1 VSAARRGHTVS
12 PLDRE
17 LPEPRFVW
25 AHRGASALAPE
36 NTMEAFLIA
45 AEIGADGVEF
55 DVQLSSDG
63 VPVVIHD
70 PILYSDGTRLHLRR
84 PAAARSG
91 DFSRVS
97 VGSRTWAELSASEV
111 YFPDGKTAPLVRLEE
126 VLETVPESLWL
137 DIELKAG
144 WTYDPRLAGVVAACL
159 ARRSDA
165 TLVSSF
171 DHVVLAEM
179 HSHMPNLPIA
189 ALSDARLVD
198 AAAVLANI
206 PCKML
211 NVRRAF
217 ITRGDVEALRA
228 EGIAV
233 SVYGGEILFD
243 LPDLLSWPIAGLFL
257 DDPRMAFDTTLAGN
271 LSRHS

>member
-1 VSAARRGHTVS
+1 MSEARRVQNVS
-12 PLDRE
+12 PLDSE
-17 LPEPRFVW
+17 LPQPRFVW

-36 NTMEAFLIA
+36 NTMEAFLLA
-45 AEIGADGVEF
+45 AEIGADGIEF

-70 PILYSDGTRLHLRR
+70 PILYSDGATYYLRR
-84 PAAARSG
+84 PSGARPT
-91 DFSRVS
+91 DFSRVF
-97 VGSRTWAELSASEV
+97 VGSRTWAELSASEIS
-111 YFPDGKTAPLVRLEE
+111 FPDGKTAPLVRLEE
-126 VLETVPESLWL
+126 VLDTVPESLWL
-137 DIELKAG
+137 DVELKAG

-159 ARRSDA
+159 AQRSEA

-171 DHVVLAEM
+171 DHLVLAEM
-179 HSHMPNLPIA
+179 YSHMPQLPIA

-198 AAAVLANI
+198 TAAVLANI

-211 NVRRAF
+211 NIRRAF
-217 ITRGDVEALRA
+217 ITRSDVETLRTQ
-228 EGIAV
+228 GIAV

-257 DDPRMAFDTTLAGN
+257 DDPRMAFDTTLVGSS
-271 LSRHS
+271 SRPS

>member
-1 VSAARRGHTVS
+1 MSAARRVHAVS
-12 PLDRE
+12 PLDSE

-36 NTMEAFLIA
+36 NTMEAFLLA
-45 AEIGADGVEF
+45 AEIGADGIEF

-70 PILYSDGTRLHLRR
+70 PVLYSDGTTYYLRR
-84 PAAARSG
+84 PSG
-91 DFSRVS
+91 TRATDFERVF
-97 VGSRTWAELSASEV
+97 VGSRTWAELTASEIS
-111 YFPDGKTAPLVRLEE
+111 FPNDRTAPLARLEE
-126 VLETVPESLWL
+126 VLEGVPESLWL

-144 WTYDPRLAGVVAACL
+144 WTYDPRLSSVVAACL
-159 ARRSDA
+159 ARRGEA

-179 HSHMPNLPIA
+179 HARLPELPIA
-189 ALSDARLVD
+189 ALTDARLVNTE
-198 AAAVLANI
+198 AVLAKI
-206 PCKML
+206 PCTML

-217 ITRGDVEALRA
+217 VTRSDVETLRDQ
-228 EGIAV
+228 GIAV

-243 LPDLLSWPIAGLFL
+243 LPDLLTWPIAGLFL
-257 DDPRMAFDTTLAGN
+257 DDPRMAFDTTLVGN
-271 LSRHS
+271 SSGTS

>member
-1 VSAARRGHTVS
+1 MSGAHPGRSAS
-12 PLDRE
+12 PFDRE
-17 LPEPRFVW
+17 LPAPRFVW

-36 NTMEAFLIA
+36 NTMEAFLLA
-45 AEIGADGVEF
+45 AEIGADGIEF

-63 VPVVIHD
+63 IPVVIHD
-70 PILYSDGTRLHLRR
+70 PILYRNGGAWYLHR
-84 PAAARSG
+84 PGSAHPG
-91 DFSRVS
+91 EYERVF
-97 VGSRTWAELSASEV
+97 VGSRTWAELCASEV
-111 YFPDGKTAPLVRLEE
+111 HFPNGGTAPLVRLEE
-126 VLETVPESLWL
+126 VLESVPESLWL
-137 DIELKAG
+137 DVELKAG

-159 ARRSDA
+159 VQRSEA

-171 DHVVLAEM
+171 DHVVLAEI
-179 HSHMPNLPIA
+179 HTILPDLPIA
-189 ALSDARLVD
+189 ALCDARLVD
-198 AAAVLANI
+198 TDQVLAHI

-217 ITRGDVEALRA
+217 ITRGDVEALR
-228 EGIAV
+228 EQGIGV

-257 DDPRMAFDTTLAGN
+257 DDPRMAFDVTLAGN

>member
-1 VSAARRGHTVS
+1 MSSAPTGRAVS
-12 PLDRE
+12 PFDSE

-36 NTMEAFLIA
+36 NSMEAFLLA
-45 AEIGADGVEF
+45 ADIGADGIEF

-63 VPVVIHD
+63 IPVVIHD
-70 PILYSDGTRLHLRR
+70 PILYTNGTTWHLRR
-84 PAAARSG
+84 PSSESSG
-91 DFSRVS
+91 KFSRVF
-97 VGSRTWAELSASEV
+97 VGSRTWVELSASEV
-111 YFPDGKTAPLVRLEE
+111 HYPDGKTGHLVRLEE

-144 WTYDPRLAGVVAACL
+144 WTYDPRLSGVVASCL
-159 ARRSDA
+159 SRRSES

-171 DHVVLAEM
+171 DHVVLKEM
-179 HSHMPNLPIA
+179 HKHMPDLPIA

-198 AAAVLANI
+198 TAAVLANI

-217 ITRGDVEALRA
+217 ITRGDVEMLRT

-243 LPDLLSWPIAGLFL
+243 LPDLLSWPIAGLFV

-271 LSRHS
+271 FSRHS